1 MEKDNQPQAA
11 AVAVTVSTHGLPQA
25 SPQVHR
31 KKMVIGVL
39 GVSAAIA
46 LGYGAYWAK
55 FARYAESTDNA
66 YVGGNVVQ
74 ITPQVAGTVVAIGA
88 DDTQFVKVGQVL
100 VQLDKADAE
109 IVLQKAESQLAKSV
123 RQVRNLTA
131 TSAQVQAQIAV
142 RQSDLAKANEDLARR
157 ERLASTG
164 AISREEVQH
173 ARDAMTSAQAALT
186 AAQQQ
191 FVATRALVGD
201 TSIEQQPE
209 VQNSAA
215 VVKDAYL
222 NYSRTAMPA
231 PVSGFVAKR
240 NVQLGQRVNPG
251 TPLMAVVPLN
261 EVWVDANFKESQL
274 ANIRVGQPATL
285 SADLYRGKVS
295 YRGRI
300 IGFGVGTG
308 AAFSLLPAQNA
319 TGNWIKIVQR
329 VPVRIALD
337 ARELAANPLQ
347 IGLSMQVEVDTHERN
362 GVRLPEVALNA
373 QAYKTDVFSSQEA
386 LADTRVKSIIAANEN
401 VAAPVALARVGGHD
415 KRQQDLA
422 TADRVLHAVS
432 YRPKA
437 L

>member
-1 MEKDNQPQAA
+1 MDKDNQAQSAA
-11 AVAVTVSTHGLPQA
+11 IATTV
-25 SPQVHR
+25 SPQVRR
-31 KKMVIGVL
+31 KKMVIAVL
-39 GVSAAIA
+39 AVSAAIA
-46 LGYGAYWAK
+46 IGYGAYWAK

-66 YVGGNVVQ
+66 YVDGNVVQ

-88 DDTQFVKVGQVL
+88 DDTQFVKAGQVL

-131 TSAQVQAQIAV
+131 TSAQVQAEIAM
-142 RQSDLAKANEDLARR
+142 RQSDLAKTKEDLARR

-186 AAQQQ
+186 ATQQQ
-191 FVATRALVGD
+191 FAATRALVGD
-201 TSIEQQPE
+201 TDIEQQPE

-274 ANIRVGQPATL
+274 ANIRIGQPATL

-295 YRGRI
+295 YHGRI
-300 IGFGVGTG
+300 VGFGVGTG

-329 VPVRIALD
+329 VPVRIAFD

-347 IGLSMQVEVDTHERN
+347 IGLSMQVEVDTHDRN
-362 GVRLPEVALNA
+362 GARLPEVALNA
-373 QAYKTDVFSSQEA
+373 PAYMTDVFASQEA
-386 LADTRVKSIIAANEN
+386 LADTRVKSIIAANAN
-401 VAAPVALARVGGHD
+401 GTTSMALAHGGGSGKGQQDIVAADQA
-415 KRQQDLA
+415 
-422 TADRVLHAVS
+422 LHAVA